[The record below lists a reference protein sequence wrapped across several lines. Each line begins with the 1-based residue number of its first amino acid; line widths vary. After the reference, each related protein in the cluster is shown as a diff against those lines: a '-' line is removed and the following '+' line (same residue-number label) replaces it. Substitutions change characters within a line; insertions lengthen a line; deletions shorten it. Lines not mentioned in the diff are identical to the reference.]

1 MKTLV
6 YIASTGY
13 SGSTLLESILGS
25 NSRCLNLGEIYKL
38 PYWPICSCGEKV
50 DECWFWRELGCK
62 LRERPDGANR
72 GLREWHV
79 QGRRAKSGLHK
90 HLHNAFIALGGP
102 ESLPAFRAI
111 SPEIRAF
118 SDSCARALELFE
130 TAAEM
135 TGASVIVDS
144 SKDPLLLKHLY
155 ALEPARLRV
164 IHLVRDP
171 RAVSL
176 SFVNN
181 FDRDGTAYVAEA
193 RNARPTLTEAA
204 QYWRDRN
211 RNIRLACCRIPA
223 SQRLYLRYEDLC
235 LEREAS
241 AAALSKFL
249 GVPITIPEII
259 HLRQQHTIAGNPMR
273 QSETS
278 IRVRLKEDWR
288 TRLSTADLAEIKAVV
303 GNNIKKA
310 RPAASPAVP
319 AGPQVPSHRSR

>member
-25 NSRCLNLGEIYKL
+25 NERCLNLGEIYKL
-38 PYWPICSCGEKV
+38 SYWPICSCGEKV
-50 DECWFWRELGCK
+50 ADCSFWNTLGQR
-62 LRERPDGANR
+62 LQQHPGAAGR
-72 GLREWHV
+72 RLQDWHV
-79 QGRRAKSGLHK
+79 QGRRVKSGLDK

-102 ESLPAFRAI
+102 ESLPAFKAI
-111 SPEIRAF
+111 SPEIRSF
-118 SDSCARALELFE
+118 SDSCVRALELFE
-130 TAAEM
+130 TAAAM

-181 FDRDGTAYVAEA
+181 FDRDGTAYVAET
-193 RNARPTLTEAA
+193 RGARPTLAEAA

-211 RNIRLACCRIPA
+211 RNIRLASWRIPA
-223 SQRLYLRYEDLC
+223 RQRLFLRYEDLC
-235 LEREAS
+235 REREAS
-241 AAALSKFL
+241 AAALSEFL
-249 GVPITIPEII
+249 GEPITIPEII

-278 IRVRLKEDWR
+278 IRVRLGEDWR
-288 TRLSTADLAEIKAVV
+288 KRLSAADLAEIEAVV
-303 GNNIKKA
+303 G
-310 RPAASPAVP
+310 
-319 AGPQVPSHRSR
+319 GTD

>member
-25 NSRCLNLGEIYKL
+25 NERCLNLGEIYKL
-38 PYWPICSCGEKV
+38 SYWPVCSCGEQV
-50 DECWFWRELGCK
+50 ADCSFWKELGAR
-62 LRERPDGANR
+62 LHQRPGAADR
-72 GLREWHV
+72 RLQDWHV
-79 QGRRAKSGLHK
+79 QGRRVKSGLDK

-102 ESLPAFRAI
+102 ESLPAFKAI
-111 SPEIRAF
+111 SPEIRTF

-130 TAAEM
+130 AAATM

-193 RNARPTLTEAA
+193 SGARPTLTEAA
-204 QYWRDRN
+204 TYWRDRN
-211 RNIRLACCRIPA
+211 RNIRLASWRIPA
-223 SQRLYLRYEDLC
+223 HQRLFLRYEDLC
-235 LEREAS
+235 REREAS
-241 AAALSKFL
+241 AAALSEFL
-249 GVPITIPEII
+249 GEPITIPEII

-278 IRVRLKEDWR
+278 IRVRLGEDWR
-288 TRLSTADLAEIKAVV
+288 KRLSAADLAEIKAVV
-303 GNNIKKA
+303 GDTD
-310 RPAASPAVP
+310 
-319 AGPQVPSHRSR
+319 